1 MLSGYLPT
9 PATSKGRKSRARC
22 LYLCAIQN
30 PENSAHVLREE
41 LAVETVLQ
49 FVQLI
54 ALVSLTALSIYL
66 IVILSGLRRDVTEF
80 VQRAK
85 PVLDNLAYIT
95 EKLKSTAEKIDNH
108 VDIVKS
114 SLNSLKS
121 VADNVLVLEE
131 RVQQRLEEPI
141 LQVASILGAIVSSI
155 GMFFDRFRPRG

>member
-1 MLSGYLPT
+1 
-9 PATSKGRKSRARC
+9 
-22 LYLCAIQN
+22 
-30 PENSAHVLREE
+30 
-41 LAVETVLQ
+41 VETVLQ

-66 IVILSGLRRDVTEF
+66 IVILSGLRRDVSEF

-85 PVLDNLAYIT
+85 PVLENLAFIT
-95 EKLKSTAEKIDNH
+95 ERLKSTAQKIDDH

-114 SLNSLKS
+114 SLTSLKS

-141 LQVASILGAIVSSI
+141 LQVASIIGAIVSSVGVFI
-155 GMFFDRFRPRG
+155 DRFRPRG

>member
-1 MLSGYLPT
+1 
-9 PATSKGRKSRARC
+9 
-22 LYLCAIQN
+22 
-30 PENSAHVLREE
+30 
-41 LAVETVLQ
+41 VETVLQ
-49 FVQLI
+49 FVELI
-54 ALVSLTALSIYL
+54 ALLSLTVLSIYL
-66 IVILSGLRRDVTEF
+66 IVILSGMRRDVTEF

-108 VDIVKS
+108 VDIVRS

-141 LQVASILGAIVSSI
+141 LQVASILGAIVSSV

>member
-1 MLSGYLPT
+1 M
-9 PATSKGRKSRARC
+9 
-22 LYLCAIQN
+22 
-30 PENSAHVLREE
+30 
-41 LAVETVLQ
+41 ETVLQ

-54 ALVSLTALSIYL
+54 ALISVTALSIYL
-66 IVILSGLRRDVTEF
+66 IVILSGLRRDVSEF

-85 PVLDNLAYIT
+85 PVLENLAFIT
-95 EKLKSTAEKIDNH
+95 EKLKSTAQKIDDH

-141 LQVASILGAIVSSI
+141 LQVASIIGAIVSSV
-155 GMFFDRFRPRG
+155 GVFFERFRPRG